1 MPCLHLQLKPRE
13 EGGNVCDV
21 EIPHEIRSQVFRYKK
36 STARYVLDENP
47 GTDQDGDG
55 NNIEIQ
61 EPYCFVDLP
70 FFTGFEITSNI
81 AASGLLPVKLGMP
94 SDRHLGRSEALAH
107 RRADV
112 DSAYHINLKAEEIPS
127 KFVVKVF
134 ANDGRT
140 PKKFTKKTL
149 GGQTIVENN
158 HLVQLDLFFEYET
171 NSLFH

>member
-1 MPCLHLQLKPRE
+1 MF
-13 EGGNVCDV
+13 NV
-21 EIPHEIRSQVFRYKK
+21 P
-36 STARYVLDENP
+36 T
-47 GTDQDGDG
+47 
-55 NNIEIQ
+55 
-61 EPYCFVDLP
+61 
-70 FFTGFEITSNI
+70 
-81 AASGLLPVKLGMP
+81 
-94 SDRHLGRSEALAH
+94 
-107 RRADV
+107 
-112 DSAYHINLKAEEIPS
+112 